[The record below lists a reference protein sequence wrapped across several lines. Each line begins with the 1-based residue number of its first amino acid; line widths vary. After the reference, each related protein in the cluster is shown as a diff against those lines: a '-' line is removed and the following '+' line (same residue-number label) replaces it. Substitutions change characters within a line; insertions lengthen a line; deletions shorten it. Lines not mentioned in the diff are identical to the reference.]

1 MEINNIK
8 FSIEGI
14 DDCGYHGYSE
24 RDEGFMII
32 HYLDGT
38 KINIPVSNY
47 EEYCKWFRE
56 IYKRI
61 KEKENV

>member
-14 DDCGYHGYSE
+14 DDCGYWYYSK
-24 RDEGFMII
+24 RDECFMRI

-38 KINIPVSNY
+38 RIDIPISNY
-47 EEYCKWFRE
+47 EEYCKWSRE
-56 IYKRI
+56 IYKCI
-61 KEKENV
+61 KENM